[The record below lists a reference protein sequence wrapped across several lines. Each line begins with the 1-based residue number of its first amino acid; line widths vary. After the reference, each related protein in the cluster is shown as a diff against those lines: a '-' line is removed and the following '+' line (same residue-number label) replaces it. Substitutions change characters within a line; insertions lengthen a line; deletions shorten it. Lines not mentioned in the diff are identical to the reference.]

1 MERVIVTGETIQ
13 KALTKGV
20 EKLGVGKKD
29 VDYEVLEEAKSGFL
43 GLFGK
48 KDAKLEV
55 IKRLN
60 KTELAKNFLEEIIE
74 QMELDLTIKVIDKD
88 STNKRITLDITG
100 DELGIIIGYR
110 GKTLNSLQYLTN
122 LAVNKGNSEY
132 VRIIVDAEGYRERR
146 EKTLEKLAFRMAKK
160 AKKKRRRVML
170 DPMPAHERKVI
181 HRALQNKSG
190 ISTYSEGEEPYRKVV
205 IVAD

>member
-20 EKLGVGKKD
+20 EELGVSKND
-29 VDYEVLEEAKSGFL
+29 VNYEVLEEAKSGFF

-55 IKRLN
+55 IK
-60 KTELAKNFLEEIIE
+60 KIDKAELAKEFLQEVIK
-74 QMELDLTIKVIDKD
+74 QMDLELTITVVNKD
-88 STNKRITLDITG
+88 SVNKTIVLDVTG

-122 LAVNKGNSEY
+122 LAVNKGDSEY
-132 VRIIVDAEGYRERR
+132 VRIVIDAEGYRERR
-146 EKTLEKLAFRMAKK
+146 EKTLEKLALRMAKK
-160 AKKKRRRVML
+160 AKKKKRKVLL

-181 HRALQNKSG
+181 HRVLQNKSG

-205 IVAD
+205 IVAE